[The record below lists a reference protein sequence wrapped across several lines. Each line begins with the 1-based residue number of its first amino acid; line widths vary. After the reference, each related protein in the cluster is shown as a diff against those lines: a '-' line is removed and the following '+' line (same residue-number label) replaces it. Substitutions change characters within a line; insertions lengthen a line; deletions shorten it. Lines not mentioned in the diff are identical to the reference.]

1 MDFKRELAAVLAEA
15 ISKNTDT
22 PIEIDEIVNSIEIPP
37 DSTLGD
43 FAFPCFKLA
52 KAMRKAPPAIAAQIS
67 ESMALPSFINNVEVA
82 GAYLNFT
89 LNRQEFSRDVLVE
102 FQAQGANYGRSNIG
116 EGRNVVI
123 DYSSPNIAKNFH
135 VGHLRTTVIGNALY
149 NIMNFIGYNSVGINH
164 LGDWGT
170 QFGKLI
176 VAFKKWGSQEEVERG
191 GIQEL
196 NRLYVLFHDEAEKDD
211 TFNNEA
217 RAWFLK
223 MQNGDD
229 EALAIWKWFVDVS
242 MVEFGRIYDI
252 LGMEFDYYTGESFYN
267 DKMDIVV
274 EELRDKNLLVESE
287 GAMIVDLSAHNMPP
301 CLILRSDG
309 GTLYH
314 TRDIAAAL
322 YRKKEFDFAKALYVT
337 AMDQNLHFAQ
347 WFKVVEEMGHEW
359 SANLI
364 HVPFGLVSLESGK
377 LSTRKGN
384 VVLMEDLL
392 GEAIS
397 RTLAI
402 IEERNPTLVDKEKVA
417 RDVGVGAII
426 FNDLY
431 NSRIKDVVFSWERML
446 SFDGETGPY
455 VQYTHAR
462 ASSVLEKAGGA
473 GINMKELDYSSFSD
487 PSTFEI
493 VKLIYNFEEKVQEAA
508 AKLEPYIV
516 ARYLVDLAQAF
527 NKFYHDNQ
535 ILTDDANLRASRLA
549 IVKAVQQVLAQGL
562 GLLGINAP
570 NKM

>member
-1 MDFKRELAAVLAEA
+1 MDFKKGLAAALAEA
-15 ISKNTDT
+15 IGKNTDT
-22 PIEIDEIVNSIEIPP
+22 TVEFDEIVNSIEIPP

-67 ESMALPSFINNVEVA
+67 ESIALPSFIDKVEVA
-82 GAYLNFT
+82 GAYLNFK

-102 FQAQGANYGRSNIG
+102 FQAQGADYGRSNIG
-116 EGRNVVI
+116 GGKNVVI

-176 VAFKKWGSQEEVERG
+176 VAFKKWGSQEEVEKG

-211 TFNNEA
+211 SLNDEA

-242 MVEFGRIYDI
+242 MVEFGRIYEI
-252 LGMEFDYYTGESFYN
+252 LGVDFDFNTGESFYN
-267 DKMDIVV
+267 DKMDVVV
-274 EELRDKNLLVESE
+274 EELRDKNLLVESD
-287 GAMIVDLSAHNMPP
+287 GAMIVDLSKHNMPP

-347 WFKVVEEMGHEW
+347 WFKVIEEMGYEW
-359 SANLI
+359 SANLA

-392 GEAIS
+392 GEAVS
-397 RTLAI
+397 RTLNI
-402 IEERNPTLVDKEKVA
+402 IEERNPSLADKEKVA

-462 ASSVLEKAGGA
+462 ASSVLEKAGHPD
-473 GINMKELDYSSFSD
+473 INMKELDYSSFSD
-487 PSTFEI
+487 PSAFEV

-508 AKLEPYIV
+508 AKLEPYII
-516 ARYLVDLAQAF
+516 ARYTVDLAQAF

-535 ILTDDANLRASRLA
+535 ILIDDGNLRASRLA